1 MRGKF
6 TNATTGV
13 ASTAGKFA
21 ACFALGARILKEFY
35 PEFAAEIGEKA
46 DAAYQEGVKRPG
58 TCQTASVKSPYI
70 YEEDNWTDDME
81 LGAMELYNATGKPE
95 YLSQA
100 LEYGRREPVTPWMGA
115 DSARHYQWYPFMN
128 MGHYHLATVNNPRI
142 SKEFI
147 RNMRT
152 GIERTYEKAVE
163 SPFLHGFHGKRIK
176 KICVFRIIPCLKK
189 QIVHFLPLISY
200 SLVFSEISSSLSPT

>member
-1 MRGKF
+1 M
-6 TNATTGV
+6 
-13 ASTAGKFA
+13 
-21 ACFALGARILKEFY
+21 GARILKEFY

-46 DAAYQEGVKRPG
+46 DAAYQEGVKKPG

-115 DSARHYQWYPFMN
+115 DSAAITN
-128 MGHYHLATVNNPRI
+128 G
-142 SKEFI
+142 I
-147 RNMRT
+147 R
-152 GIERTYEKAVE
+152 
-163 SPFLHGFHGKRIK
+163 S
-176 KICVFRIIPCLKK
+176 
-189 QIVHFLPLISY
+189 
-200 SLVFSEISSSLSPT
+200 